1 VVVGVR
7 AQTGVHLD
15 LHRFFRKFIC
25 AAQVRVVAHS
35 SLHTQNSTL
44 SEFFTQE
51 PDVPI
56 PLTPSDC
63 DMVSFL
69 REGRD
74 EILHRLNTANS
85 RQSVP
90 KPRYEVDKLLI
101 STIDLSNSSMC
112 SISDCSGHLVRVILQ
127 LWKIIVS
134 GTGEPDLAWANPAS
148 IIPLRVQS
156 FATLLQLMGSS
167 SRYFSKRGV
176 TQLDGTNKWSIVS
189 LGRVI
194 ALLFDEGVLFGEQ
207 AEEAFNK
214 EAYASVS
221 NPGGGSA
228 KNPFSEKAENP
239 KKAPT
244 EKRRRHVRSK
254 YEFFHNGSLE
264 SGEHQS
270 SDDFL
275 LGGTS
280 SLGVGSSLL
289 RRSGDDFKF
298 SSRTMPAFRSST
310 DSLAKAAAAL
320 DVFDEK
326 NETEDAESVSDK
338 AAEIQTELG
347 DFQPD
352 VKVDS
357 VSDFRSALQAGS
369 TEMDGNDEVYEGP
382 ASSGASAAIAMIRA
396 FSGNP
401 VGSRRWMTA
410 PSPNLATIT
419 EDYDGDGEG
428 GPNVSREELP
438 APESRKPAGP
448 LDSLDT
454 ELFLRP
460 TGSSVKQMRVP
471 KTKKSVVAKESNGL
485 PSTADI
491 EGSATVSSLAKPD
504 AEIGSSGTS
513 FLDVIGH
520 SLALG

>member
-1 VVVGVR
+1 
-7 AQTGVHLD
+7 
-15 LHRFFRKFIC
+15 
-25 AAQVRVVAHS
+25 
-35 SLHTQNSTL
+35 LHTQNPTL
-44 SEFFTQE
+44 SEFFTQG

-56 PLTPSDC
+56 PLKPSDG
-63 DMVSFL
+63 DIVSFL

-85 RQSVP
+85 LQSVP
-90 KPRYEVDKLLI
+90 KPRYEVEKLLI

-112 SISDCSGHLVRVILQ
+112 SISDSSGHLVRVILQ

-148 IIPLRVQS
+148 TTPLRVQS
-156 FATLLQLMGSS
+156 FATLLQLLGSS

-207 AEEAFNK
+207 AEEAFDK
-214 EAYASVS
+214 EAYTSVS
-221 NPGGGSA
+221 DPDGGSA
-228 KNPFSEKAENP
+228 KKPVPEKAENP
-239 KKAPT
+239 KKAT
-244 EKRRRHVRSK
+244 AEKRRRHVRSK
-254 YEFFHNGSLE
+254 YEFLNNGSLE
-264 SGEHQS
+264 SGEHQT

-275 LGGTS
+275 LGAAS
-280 SLGVGSSLL
+280 SLGVGSSLSG
-289 RRSGDDFKF
+289 RSGDDFKF

-320 DVFDEK
+320 DAFDEK
-326 NETEDAESVSDK
+326 IETEAAGSVSVSDE
-338 AAEIQTELG
+338 AAEIQTEPE
-347 DFQPD
+347 DFQLALEM
-352 VKVDS
+352 DS

-369 TEMDGNDEVYEGP
+369 TETDGNDELYEGP
-382 ASSGASAAIAMIRA
+382 TSSGASAAIAMIRA
-396 FSGNP
+396 FSGTP
-401 VGSRRWMTA
+401 AGSRRWMTA

-419 EDYDGDGEG
+419 ETYDGDEEG
-428 GPNVSREELP
+428 GSNVSRG
-438 APESRKPAGP
+438 KPKKPTGP
-448 LDSLDT
+448 LDSVDT

-471 KTKKSVVAKESNGL
+471 KTKKSAGATESNGL

-491 EGSATVSSLAKPD
+491 EGGTSMSSLAEPD
-504 AEIGSSGTS
+504 AEIGSFGTS

>member
-7 AQTGVHLD
+7 APTGVYLD
-15 LHRFFRKFIC
+15 LPIFRNYIC
-25 AAQVRVVAHS
+25 AAQVRVVVHS
-35 SLHTQNSTL
+35 SLHTQNPTL
-44 SEFFTQE
+44 SEFFTQG

-56 PLTPSDC
+56 PLKPSD
-63 DMVSFL
+63 VSFL
-69 REGRD
+69 RKGRD

-85 RQSVP
+85 LQPVP

-112 SISDCSGHLVRVILQ
+112 SISDSSGHLVRVILL

-148 IIPLRVQS
+148 TIPLRVQS
-156 FATLLQLMGSS
+156 FATLLQLLGSS

-176 TQLDGTNKWSIVS
+176 TQLDGTNKWSIVT

-194 ALLFDEGVLFGEQ
+194 ALLFDEGALFGEQ
-207 AEEAFNK
+207 AEEAFDK
-214 EAYASVS
+214 EAYASVRD
-221 NPGGGSA
+221 PDGGSA
-228 KNPFSEKAENP
+228 KKPVSEKAENP
-239 KKAPT
+239 KKAPA

-254 YEFFHNGSLE
+254 YEFFNNGSLE

-275 LGGTS
+275 LGAAS
-280 SLGVGSSLL
+280 SLHVGSSLL
-289 RRSGDDFKF
+289 GRSGDDFK
-298 SSRTMPAFRSST
+298 SRSRTMPAFPSST

-320 DVFDEK
+320 DAFDEK
-326 NETEDAESVSDK
+326 NETEAAKTVSDE
-338 AAEIQTELG
+338 AAKIQIDPE
-347 DFQPD
+347 DFQLD
-352 VKVDS
+352 LEMDS
-357 VSDFRSALQAGS
+357 VSDFRSALQVGS
-369 TEMDGNDEVYEGP
+369 IEADGNDQLYEGP

-396 FSGNP
+396 FSGTP
-401 VGSRRWMTA
+401 LGSRRWMTA
-410 PSPNLATIT
+410 PAPNLATIT
-419 EDYDGDGEG
+419 EAYDGDEEG
-428 GPNVSREELP
+428 DPNVKREELP
-438 APESRKPAGP
+438 APEARKLRGP

-471 KTKKSVVAKESNGL
+471 KTKKSASATESNGL
-485 PSTADI
+485 PFTADI
-491 EGSATVSSLAKPD
+491 EGGTYTSSLAEPD
-504 AEIGSSGTS
+504 AEIGSSRTS
-513 FLDVIGH
+513 FLDVIGQ

>member
-1 VVVGVR
+1 MSEPQHES
-7 AQTGVHLD
+7 ALTYT
-15 LHRFFRKFIC
+15 FFETTP
-25 AAQVRVVAHS
+25 AQVRVVVHS
-35 SLHTQNSTL
+35 SLHTQNPTL
-44 SEFFTQE
+44 SEFFAQG

-56 PLTPSDC
+56 PLKPSDG
-63 DMVSFL
+63 DIISFL

-85 RQSVP
+85 LQSVP

-101 STIDLSNSSMC
+101 STLDLSNSSMC
-112 SISDCSGHLVRVILQ
+112 SISDSSGHLVRVILQ

-148 IIPLRVQS
+148 TIPLRVQS
-156 FATLLQLMGSS
+156 FATLLQLLGSS
-167 SRYFSKRGV
+167 SRYYSKRGV

-194 ALLFDEGVLFGEQ
+194 ALLFDEGALFGEQ
-207 AEEAFNK
+207 AEEAFDM
-214 EAYASVS
+214 EAYVSVS
-221 NPGGGSA
+221 DPDGSFA
-228 KNPFSEKAENP
+228 KKPVSEKAETP
-239 KKAPT
+239 KKAPA

-254 YEFFHNGSLE
+254 YEFFNNGSLE

-275 LGGTS
+275 LGAAS
-280 SLGVGSSLL
+280 SLYVGSSL
-289 RRSGDDFKF
+289 SGKSDDDFKF

-320 DVFDEK
+320 DAFDEK
-326 NETEDAESVSDK
+326 NENEAAESISDG
-338 AAEIQTELG
+338 AAETQTEPG
-347 DFQPD
+347 DFQLD
-352 VKVDS
+352 LEMDS
-357 VSDFRSALQAGS
+357 VSDFRSALQVGS
-369 TEMDGNDEVYEGP
+369 AETDSNDELYEGP

-396 FSGNP
+396 FSGAP

-410 PSPNLATIT
+410 PAPSLATIT
-419 EDYDGDGEG
+419 EAYDGDEEG
-428 GPNVSREELP
+428 GPNVSRKELP
-438 APESRKPAGP
+438 AHEPRKPRGP

-471 KTKKSVVAKESNGL
+471 KTKKSVGATESNGL
-485 PSTADI
+485 PSTAGI
-491 EGSATVSSLAKPD
+491 EVGTFMSSVAEPD
-504 AEIGSSGTS
+504 AEIESSGNS
-513 FLDVIGH
+513 FLDVIGQ